1 MAELDVIVVGGGH
14 AGIEAALAAV
24 RLGASTCLVTFT
36 RDGIGRMSCNPAIGG
51 VAKGQIVREI
61 DALGGAMGRLIDEAG
76 IQFRMLNT
84 SKGAAVIS
92 PRAQA
97 DKDAYQRAAQQM
109 CEATAGLTI
118 VEGEAV
124 QLLLQGGRQQAAGG
138 GEGTAVTAAC
148 RLTSAASVAGVQLA
162 DGRALHAPRV
172 VLTTGTF
179 LGGLLHYGE
188 DRIEGGR
195 AGEKA
200 SHGLG
205 DQLRALGFRTGRLKT
220 GTPPRLD
227 ASTIDWSAAD
237 EQKGDDPPVP
247 FSFMTREIT
256 KPQVSCYITYTNANT
271 HKVIADN
278 LARSPLYSG
287 QIVGVGPR
295 YCPSIEDKIKR
306 FPDRESHHIFLE
318 PEGLDSGEV
327 YPNGISTSMPRD
339 VQDAL
344 VRTIPGLE
352 RARIVRYGYAVEYD
366 FIPPTQVDATLQTKL
381 VRGLYLAGQING
393 TTGYEEAG
401 AQGLMAGL
409 NAALTL
415 GGREPVVLRRDQAY
429 IGVLI
434 DDLTTRG
441 TDEPYRMFT
450 SLAEYRLRLRTDNA
464 DRRLTPLGI
473 ELGCVEQERR
483 QRFEA
488 KLADYKRGEALL
500 RETMQ
505 GDKTLYFRLRSPEFP
520 WSKVLELAPGLAT
533 LDPAAL
539 ATLEI
544 DARYDGYMGR
554 EDAEVARMRELE
566 TFRLPPGLHYAAI
579 QPLRKEARE
588 KLARV
593 GPLTLGQAARIPGI
607 GPGDLTVLRVW
618 LKSSRGSAAAQ

>member
-1 MAELDVIVVGGGH
+1 MADFDVIVVGGGH
-14 AGIEAALAAV
+14 AGIEAALASV
-24 RLGASTCLVTFT
+24 RVGASTCMVTFT
-36 RDGIGRMSCNPAIGG
+36 PAGIGRMSCNPAIGG

-61 DALGGAMGRLIDEAG
+61 DALGGAMGRLIDAAG
-76 IQFRMLNT
+76 IQFRMLNS

-97 DKDAYQRAAQQM
+97 DKDAYQRAAQEL
-109 CEATAGLTI
+109 CEGTDGLTI
-118 VEGEAV
+118 TEGEAV
-124 QLLLQGGRQQAAGG
+124 GLLVN
-138 GEGTAVTAAC
+138 EGAV
-148 RLTSAASVAGVQLA
+148 SGVVLG
-162 DGRALHAPRV
+162 DGRELRASRV

-188 DRIEGGR
+188 DKIEGGR

-200 SHGLG
+200 THGLSV
-205 DQLRALGFRTGRLKT
+205 QLRELGFRTGRLKT

-227 ASTIDWSAAD
+227 GSTIDWSRVE

-247 FSFMTREIT
+247 FSFMTREINQ
-256 KPQVSCYITYTNANT
+256 PQVSCFITHTNEHT
-271 HKVIADN
+271 HRVIEEN
-278 LARSPLYSG
+278 LKRSPLYSG
-287 QIVGVGPR
+287 QIVGIGPR

-306 FPDRESHHIFLE
+306 FPDKLSHHVFLE
-318 PEGLDSGEV
+318 PEGLNTDEV

-339 VQDAL
+339 VQDAV

-352 RARIVRYGYAVEYD
+352 KAKILKYGYSVEYD
-366 FIPPTQVDATLQTKL
+366 FIPPTQVYSTLETKL

-409 NAALTL
+409 NAALTCQ
-415 GGREPVVLRRDQAY
+415 GSEPVVLRRDQGY

-473 ELGCVEQERR
+473 EIGCVEPDRR
-483 QRFEA
+483 TRFEA
-488 KLADYKRGEALL
+488 KLADYQRGEALL
-500 RETMQ
+500 RATRDGEKKIY
-505 GDKTLYFRLRSPEFP
+505 DRLRTPDYP
-520 WSKVLELAPGLAT
+520 WERALELVPALRELDAEAVNT
-533 LDPAAL
+533 LQ
-539 ATLEI
+539 I
-544 DARYDGYMGR
+544 DARYAGYMDR
-554 EDAEVARMRELE
+554 ENAEVARLAELE
-566 TFRLPPGLHYAAI
+566 EFRLPPGLVYSKI
-579 QPLRKEARE
+579 EPLRKEARE

-593 GPLTLGQAARIPGI
+593 APRTLGQAARIPGV

-618 LKSSRGSAAAQ
+618 LKTRADHG

>member
-1 MAELDVIVVGGGH
+1 MADFDVIVVGGGH
-14 AGIEAALAAV
+14 AGIEAALASV
-24 RLGASTCLVTFT
+24 RVGASTCMVTFT

-61 DALGGAMGRLIDEAG
+61 DALGGAMGRLIDAAG
-76 IQFRMLNT
+76 IQFRMLNS

-97 DKDAYQRAAQQM
+97 DKDAYQRAAQEL
-109 CEATAGLTI
+109 CEGTDGLNI

-124 QLLLQGGRQQAAGG
+124 ALLMSGIGNGESGIEDAAPIPDSRFPIP
-138 GEGTAVTAAC
+138 EVT
-148 RLTSAASVAGVQLA
+148 GVVLG
-162 DGRALHAPRV
+162 DGRELRASRV

-188 DRIEGGR
+188 DKIEGGR

-200 SHGLG
+200 THGLSV
-205 DQLRALGFRTGRLKT
+205 QLRDLGFRTGRLKT

-227 ASTIDWSAAD
+227 GSTIDWSRVE

-247 FSFMTREIT
+247 FSFMTREINQ
-256 KPQVSCYITYTNANT
+256 PQVSCFITHTNENT
-271 HKVIADN
+271 HRVIEEN
-278 LARSPLYSG
+278 LKRSPLYSG
-287 QIVGVGPR
+287 QIVGIGPR

-306 FPDRESHHIFLE
+306 FPDKLSHHVFLE
-318 PEGLDSGEV
+318 PEGLGTNEV

-339 VQDAL
+339 VQDAV

-352 RARIVRYGYAVEYD
+352 NAKILKYGYAVEYD
-366 FIPPTQVDATLQTKL
+366 FIPPTQVYSTLETKL

-409 NAALTL
+409 NAALTCQ
-415 GGREPVVLRRDQAY
+415 GREPVVLRRDQGY

-473 ELGCVEQERR
+473 EIGCVEPDRR
-483 QRFEA
+483 TRFEA
-488 KLADYKRGEALL
+488 KLADYQRGEALL
-500 RETMQ
+500 RATRDGEKKIY
-505 GDKTLYFRLRSPEFP
+505 DRLRTPDYP
-520 WSKVLELAPGLAT
+520 WERALELVPALRELDAEAVNT
-533 LDPAAL
+533 LQ
-539 ATLEI
+539 I
-544 DARYDGYMGR
+544 DARYAGYMDR
-554 EDAEVARMRELE
+554 ENAEVARLAELE
-566 TFRLPPGLHYAAI
+566 EFRLPPGLVYSKI
-579 QPLRKEARE
+579 EPLRKEARE

-593 GPLTLGQAARIPGI
+593 APRTLGQAARIPGV

-618 LKSSRGSAAAQ
+618 LKTRADHG

>member
-1 MAELDVIVVGGGH
+1 MTNFDVIVVGGGH
-14 AGIEAALAAV
+14 AGIEAALASV
-24 RLGASTCLVTFT
+24 RVGANTCMITFT

-61 DALGGAMGRLIDEAG
+61 DALGGAMGRLIDAAG

-97 DKDAYQRAAQQM
+97 DKNAYQRAAQEM
-109 CEATAGLTI
+109 CEGTAGLTV

-124 QLLLQGGRQQAAGG
+124 GLTLSRVPSPEPRADFKDTAHGTRGTGQA
-138 GEGTAVTAAC
+138 VK
-148 RLTSAASVAGVQLA
+148 GVVLA
-162 DGRALHAPRV
+162 DGRELRASRV

-188 DRIEGGR
+188 DKIEGGR

-200 SHGLG
+200 THGLAV
-205 DQLRALGFRTGRLKT
+205 QLRELGFRTGRLKT

-227 ASTIDWSAAD
+227 GSTIDWSAVE

-256 KPQVSCYITYTNANT
+256 HPQVSCFITHTNENT
-271 HKVIADN
+271 HRVIEEN
-278 LARSPLYSG
+278 LKRSPLYSG
-287 QIVGVGPR
+287 QIVGIGPR

-306 FPDRESHHIFLE
+306 FPDKLSHHVFLE
-318 PEGLDSGEV
+318 PEGRDTNEV

-339 VQDAL
+339 VQDVV

-352 RARIVRYGYAVEYD
+352 NAKILKYGYAVEYD
-366 FIPPTQVDATLQTKL
+366 FIPPTQVYSTLETKL
-381 VRGLYLAGQING
+381 VGGLYLAGQING

-409 NAALTL
+409 NAALTSQE
-415 GGREPVVLRRDQAY
+415 REPIVLRRDQGY
-429 IGVLI
+429 IGVLV

-473 ELGCVEQERR
+473 EIGCVEPDRKA
-483 QRFEA
+483 RFEA
-488 KLADYKRGEALL
+488 KLADYTRGEALL
-500 RETMQ
+500 KQTRDGEKSVFDHMRTP
-505 GDKTLYFRLRSPEFP
+505 DYP
-520 WSKVLELAPGLAT
+520 WDRALELVPGLRDLDPEATAT
-533 LDPAAL
+533 LQ
-539 ATLEI
+539 I
-544 DARYDGYMGR
+544 DARYAGYMDR
-554 EDAEVARMRELE
+554 EDAEVARLRELE
-566 TFRLPPGLHYAAI
+566 SVTLPAALRYAAI
-579 QPLRKEARE
+579 DPLRKEARE
-588 KLARV
+588 KLAAVAPR
-593 GPLTLGQAARIPGI
+593 TLGQAARIPGI

-618 LKSSRGSAAAQ
+618 LKAGRTAQRNNG

>member
-1 MAELDVIVVGGGH
+1 MNQFDVIVVGGGH
-14 AGIEAALAAV
+14 AGIEAALAAA
-24 RLGASTCLVTFT
+24 RLGASVCLLTFT

-61 DALGGAMGRLIDEAG
+61 DALGGAMGRLIDAAG

-97 DKDAYQRAAQQM
+97 DKQAYHRAARAL
-109 CEATAGLTI
+109 CEDASGLTI

-124 QLLLQGGRQQAAGG
+124 RLILDSGFSILDSAQAPH
-138 GEGTAVTAAC
+138 E
-148 RLTSAASVAGVQLA
+148 ASIQNPESKIQNVAGVALA
-162 DGRALHAPRV
+162 DGRELRAPRV

-188 DRIEGGR
+188 DKVAGGR

-200 SHGLG
+200 SYGLSE
-205 DQLRALGFRTGRLKT
+205 QLKALGFRTGRLKT

-227 ASTIDWSAAD
+227 GSSIDWSRVD
-237 EQKGDDPPVP
+237 EQKGDEPPRP
-247 FSFMTREIT
+247 FSFLTPAIT
-256 KPQVSCYITYTNANT
+256 GRQVSCYITRTTEAT
-271 HKVIADN
+271 HQVIADN

-306 FPDRESHHIFLE
+306 FPDRGSHHVFLE
-318 PEGLDSGEV
+318 PEGLDTDEV

-352 RARIVRYGYAVEYD
+352 RARILKYGYAVEYD
-366 FIPPTQVDATLQTKL
+366 FVPPTQVLSTLETKL

-401 AQGLMAGL
+401 AQGLIAGL
-409 NAALTL
+409 NAALSL
-415 GGREPVVLRRDQAY
+415 AGREPMVLRRDQAY

-473 ELGCVEQERR
+473 TLGCIEAQRCA
-483 QRFEA
+483 RFEA
-488 KLADYKRGEALL
+488 KLADYRRGEALL
-500 RETMQ
+500 RGARHE
-505 GDKTLYFRLRSPEFP
+505 GKSLYDWLRTPDFEWARVQALLPE
-520 WSKVLELAPGLAT
+520 LGA
-533 LDPAAL
+533 LDAEAVE
-539 ATLEI
+539 TLEI
-544 DARYDGYMGR
+544 DARYAGYMDR
-554 EDAEVARMRELE
+554 ENAEVARMAELE
-566 TFRLPPGLHYAAI
+566 ELRLPEGLAYAGI
-579 QPLRKEARE
+579 EPLRKEARE

-593 GPLTLGQAARIPGI
+593 GPRTLGQAARIPGI

-618 LKSSRGSAAAQ
+618 LKTSRG